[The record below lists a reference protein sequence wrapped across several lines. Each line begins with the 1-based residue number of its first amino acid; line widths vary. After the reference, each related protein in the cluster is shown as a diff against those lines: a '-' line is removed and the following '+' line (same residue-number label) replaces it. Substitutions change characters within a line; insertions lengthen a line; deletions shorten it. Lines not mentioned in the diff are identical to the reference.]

1 MVSPETPPTGLG
13 NKNRS
18 FPYRLP
24 KIRGKVNLKPQSTF
38 FYKIPLKN
46 IKTVFFC
53 KLHPPS
59 PSNISIA
66 GAREGVG
73 EGVSSLVDNF
83 CGRTKKLA
91 GEHLNRYFFSTRN

>member
-1 MVSPETPPTGLG
+1 MVSSETPPTGLG

-46 IKTVFFC
+46 IKKVFF
-53 KLHPPS
+53 
-59 PSNISIA
+59 
-66 GAREGVG
+66 
-73 EGVSSLVDNF
+73 
-83 CGRTKKLA
+83 
-91 GEHLNRYFFSTRN
+91 